1 MAASA
6 KNHVVVWMN
15 YLQKSV
21 EIGDYSVIGVIVA
34 VSVVLLTFLVF
45 GFLRQRQNKRRGVL
59 ILGNCDA
66 GKTLLYTQLIYK
78 KHNQTFSSISPN
90 SGNYTVAESG
100 KTLRLVDLPGHERI
114 RQQMLDGHKDLAR
127 GVIFVIDS
135 SSVQKEIKDIAEYL
149 YTVLSDNRISN
160 MSPPLLVACNKQDM
174 SFTKGAK
181 VIQALLEKEMN
192 TLRITKSAALQ
203 DTSASNNNTYLGRR
217 DRDFT
222 FNDLKPMKID
232 FVECSCQEKADIN
245 AIQDWLAKIA

>member
-21 EIGDYSVIGVIVA
+21 EMGDYSVIGVIVA

-45 GFLRQRQNKRRGVL
+45 GLLRQRQNKRRGVL

-90 SGNYTVAESG
+90 SGNYTVAER
-100 KTLRLVDLPGHERI
+100 KNLE
-114 RQQMLDGHKDLAR
+114 A